1 MLSKEARAER
11 AAYAR
16 AWRKAHP
23 GRNAEACRRY
33 WERRAA
39 REAAAEKEG
48 EQDDETV

>member
-1 MLSKEARAER
+1 MSEKAKSAR

-48 EQDDETV
+48 ECNDETV

>member
-1 MLSKEARAER
+1 MTDKAKSAR

-39 REAAAEKEG
+39 RKAAAEKEG